1 MADPAGRGTTV
12 GVRVCAVLAVLAGV
26 LIAAPA
32 ANAAFSLTNLS
43 AKPANNDAGA
53 NSRFSVS
60 FQVQEP
66 SAQMKRLV
74 LHLPPGLV
82 GNPLATPTCTEQRLN
97 ANNCP
102 AASDVGDISNTV
114 NVLGLPLPVTAS
126 GNVYNVV
133 PRNGEPARFGFVLTT
148 PGGVLPPII
157 LQSPASLRQ
166 SDFGLDTTLDNIPK
180 SVNGLRIDIT
190 GVSLSLQGKVGSP
203 AKGFMRNP
211 TSCGNHTV
219 AYDAAAY
226 DGQTASGS
234 TTFGTDNCGAL
245 PFHPKFSAKVHQLT
259 NDLANPVELTT
270 TISQT
275 IAEAGLEKAVVTLPT
290 DIIGNGPALAIQC
303 ETAAFDAGNCP
314 ADTMVGEATAASP
327 LQAKPLAGKVYL
339 VKPTGAGPFPDL
351 GVDLKGGLALKVKGS
366 ISAQAVPT
374 GLQIFVTFDGLPDI
388 PLSDFSLT
396 FAGGDGGLNV
406 AGRDPCKPPPFVFE
420 ADFLGHSGATSQVSA
435 DADATCPSGGGGK
448 KPKARV
454 TIGKVG
460 SGKPKVA
467 LRLRAGSA
475 QLDKARLKLPR
486 GLAVGPKRKLLAGSE
501 VSGAT
506 VRGKRRTLR
515 LKAKGGGVDRI
526 RAVFTGGAI
535 RARKGLKESKLKRF
549 PITIR
554 DAAGERTKLS
564 VSAK

>member
-1 MADPAGRGTTV
+1 
-12 GVRVCAVLAVLAGV
+12 LAVLAGLLV
-26 LIAAPA
+26 LAPA
-32 ANAAFSLTNLS
+32 ADAAFSLTNLS

-60 FQVQEP
+60 FDVQEP

-74 LHLPPGLV
+74 LHLPPGLI

-133 PRNGEPARFGFVLTT
+133 PRKGEPARFGFVLTT
-148 PGGVLPPII
+148 AGNVLPPIV

-180 SVNGLRIDIT
+180 SVSGLRIDIT
-190 GVSLSLQGKVGSP
+190 NVSLSLQGKAGSP

-219 AYDAAAY
+219 SYDAAAY

-234 TTFGTDNCGAL
+234 TTFSTDNCGAL
-245 PFHPKFSAKVHQLT
+245 PFHPKFSARIRQLT
-259 NDLANPVELTT
+259 RDLANPVELTT

-275 IAEAGLEKAVVTLPT
+275 IAEAGLKKAVVSLPT
-290 DIIGNGPALAIQC
+290 DIIGNAEALGVQC
-303 ETAAFDAGNCP
+303 PVSAFNAGTCP
-314 ADTMVGEATAASP
+314 AATRVGSAVAASP
-327 LQAKPLAGKVYL
+327 LQSRPLEGDVYL
-339 VKPTGAGPFPDL
+339 LETGGLPDV
-351 GVDLKGGLALKVKGS
+351 GVDLKGDLALKVTGA
-366 ISAQAVPT
+366 ISLAPAPGGAFHTV
-374 GLQIFVTFDGLPDI
+374 VTFDGLPDI
-388 PLSDFSLT
+388 PISDFSLT

-420 ADFLGHSGATSQVSA
+420 ADFDGHSGATGNVSA
-435 DADATCPSGGGGK
+435 DADATCPSGGGSK
-448 KPKARV
+448 KPKARLA
-454 TIGKVG
+454 IAKVG
-460 SGKPKVA
+460 SGKPKLTV
-467 LRLRAGSA
+467 RLRGGSA
-475 QLDKARLKLPR
+475 ELRKASVKLPR
-486 GLAVGPKRKLLAGSE
+486 GLKVGPKRKLIAGSD
-501 VSGAT
+501 VAGASA
-506 VRGKRRTLR
+506 RGKHRTLR

-526 RAVFTGGAI
+526 RAVFTDGAI
-535 RARKGLKESKLKRF
+535 RARKGLKESGLKRF

-554 DAAGERTKLS
+554 DVDGKRTKLS
-564 VSAK
+564 VAAK

>member
-12 GVRVCAVLAVLAGV
+12 GARVCAVLAVLAGLLV
-26 LIAAPA
+26 LAPA
-32 ANAAFSLTNLS
+32 ADAAFSLTNLS

-60 FQVQEP
+60 FDVQEP

-74 LHLPPGLV
+74 LHLPPGLI

-133 PRNGEPARFGFVLTT
+133 PRKGEPARFGFVLTT
-148 PGGVLPPII
+148 AGNVLPPIV

-180 SVNGLRIDIT
+180 SVSGLRIDIT
-190 GVSLSLQGKVGSP
+190 NVSLSLQGKAGSP

-219 AYDAAAY
+219 SYDAAAY

-234 TTFGTDNCGAL
+234 TTFSTDNCGAL
-245 PFHPKFSAKVHQLT
+245 PFHPKFSARIRQLT
-259 NDLANPVELTT
+259 SDLANPVELTT

-275 IAEAGLEKAVVTLPT
+275 IAEAGLKKAVVRLPT

-303 ETAAFDAGNCP
+303 EAAAFDAGNCP
-314 ADTMVGEATAASP
+314 ADTMVGTATAASP
-327 LQAKPLAGKVYL
+327 LQAKPLSGKVYL
-339 VKPTGAGPFPDL
+339 VKPAGSPFPDL
-351 GVDLKGGLALKVKGS
+351 GVDLQGGLALKVKGS
-366 ISAQAVPT
+366 ISAAAVPS

-420 ADFLGHSGATSQVSA
+420 ADFDGHSGATSNVSA
-435 DADATCPSGGGGK
+435 DADATCPSGGGSK
-448 KPKARV
+448 KPKARLA
-454 TIGKVG
+454 IAKVG
-460 SGKPKVA
+460 SGKPKLTV
-467 LRLRAGSA
+467 RLRGGSA
-475 QLDKARLKLPR
+475 ELRKASVKLPR
-486 GLAVGPKRKLLAGSE
+486 GLKVGPKRKLIAGSD
-501 VSGAT
+501 VAGAS

-526 RAVFTGGAI
+526 RAVFADGAI
-535 RARKGLKESKLKRF
+535 RARKGLKESGLKRF

-554 DAAGERTKLS
+554 DVDGKRTKLS
-564 VSAK
+564 VAAK